1 MTQYERLVQKKELA
15 ERKARRAVD
24 EETKNFFLKVI
35 LFCEN
40 KLRNMS
46 LEEACKIVV

>member
-1 MTQYERLVQKKELA
+1 MTQYERFVQKKELA

-24 EETKNFFLKVI
+24 EKTRNFFLKVI
-35 LFCEN
+35 MFLEN

-46 LEEACKIVV
+46 LEEACEIVV

>member
-1 MTQYERLVQKKELA
+1 MTKYEKFTQKKELA
-15 ERKARRAVD
+15 ERRARRAVD
-24 EETKNFFLKVI
+24 EETRNFFLKVI

-46 LEEACKIVV
+46 LEEACEIVV